1 MTHIFSNP
9 NVLGLLNCFACSNF
23 MVQGL
28 YALDIDCAG
37 LFGSPTPTP
46 ALGVKKQDTKEDE
59 VLRLGDLRNDV
70 NPADAQLFPLD
81 FGEMV
86 KSIHNVDI
94 KGLQDWFDLGA
105 GIYNVVESNGLAAE
119 AEAKAKNGTM
129 SKDEA
134 LRVKEE
140 KVEVDRDVFSKFV
153 SKAAGFVNVSTIQ
166 VSGGREFIC
175 GGQPTDLHSQ

>member
-1 MTHIFSNP
+1 
-9 NVLGLLNCFACSNF
+9 

>member
-1 MTHIFSNP
+1 MTHSFSNP

-28 YALDIDCAG
+28 YALGIDCAG
-37 LFGSPTPTP
+37 LFGGPTR
-46 ALGVKKQDTKEDE
+46 GVKKQDTKEDE

-86 KSIHNVDI
+86 KSIHNVDM
-94 KGLQDWFDLGA
+94 KDLQEWFDLGA
-105 GIYNVVESNGLAAE
+105 GIYNIVESNGLAAE
-119 AEAKAKNGTM
+119 AAKAKNATM

-134 LRVKEE
+134 SRVKEE

-153 SKAAGFVNVSTIQ
+153 SKAAGFANWTLTPEMVEN
-166 VSGGREFIC
+166 SGAFDRLH
-175 GGQPTDLHSQ
+175 DLKIL